1 MWRGVGVGVGRV
13 GVGRVAPGFK
23 WGRTICFP
31 RLGRASGDSSWTM
44 PRQLAPS
51 AGGVPT
57 SCAAADAGDNEAL
70 CVAAERGH
78 LLGELMGVL
87 LTLGQVEENKVYSR

>member
-1 MWRGVGVGVGRV
+1 MGVLWEVWAGWRRALSGA
-13 GVGRVAPGFK
+13 APSVSPASAGPA
-23 WGRTICFP
+23 GTP
-31 RLGRASGDSSWTM
+31 LGRCQGSS
-44 PRQLAPS
+44 LARSLARS

-87 LTLGQVEENKVYSR
+87 LTPGQVEENKVYSR